1 MTAVQLP
8 SQAADANASRGV
20 TISFIGGFLLSLDVP
35 LLKLSGADTYTI
47 IYARGAMLFAALF
60 LYWLFFI
67 RLRGDDT
74 PFINGK
80 TGLVLA
86 LMAGTANIMF
96 VSSIGL
102 TSVANVVFIL
112 AFNPMFAG
120 LLSWAVLGERL
131 HNYTWLAIAASLV
144 GVGIIVAD
152 GLQVGTWRGDLLAL
166 GVSAILACSLTLVRY
181 RKNDQSMSA
190 ATGHLLAA
198 AVVAPFAAPLTL
210 SAEGWGWLALN
221 GLLVAPAATA
231 MLMIAP
237 RYVAAAVVAMFFLL
251 ETVLTPIWMWGI
263 FGEVP
268 SVFALV
274 GGAVVITAL
283 TAHSAWKLSVSNRVR
298 KSARMAQMRP

>member
-1 MTAVQLP
+1 MTAAHVSSALN
-8 SQAADANASRGV
+8 DAKASRGV
-20 TISFIGGFLLSLDVP
+20 TIAFAGGLLLSLDVP
-35 LLKLSGADTYTI
+35 LLKLSGADTFTI
-47 IYARGAMLFAALF
+47 IYVRGAMLFAALF

-80 TGLVLA
+80 TGMVLA
-86 LMAGTANIMF
+86 LLAGTANIMF
-96 VSSIGL
+96 VSSISM

-131 HNYTWLAIAASLV
+131 HVYTWLAIVASLA

-152 GLQVGTWRGDLLAL
+152 GLQLGTWRGDLLAL
-166 GVSAILACSLTLVRY
+166 GVSFLLACSLTLVRY
-181 RKNDQSMSA
+181 RQNDQSMSA

-198 AVVAPFAAPLTL
+198 AVVAPFAAPLAL
-210 SAEGWGWLALN
+210 SPESWGWLALN

-231 MLMIAP
+231 MLMVAP

-251 ETVLTPIWMWGI
+251 ETVLTPVWMWGI
-263 FGEVP
+263 FGEIP
-268 SVFALV
+268 SLLALL
-274 GGAVVITAL
+274 GGAVVISAL
-283 TAHSAWKLSVSNRVR
+283 SAHSLWKLNVSNR
-298 KSARMAQMRP
+298 ARRSLKPQQIRP

>member
-1 MTAVQLP
+1 MTAAQVP
-8 SQAADANASRGV
+8 SRFSDANASRGV
-20 TISFIGGFLLSLDVP
+20 TIAFAGGLLLSLDVP
-35 LLKLSGADTYTI
+35 LLKLSGADTFTI
-47 IYARGAMLFAALF
+47 IYVRGAMLFAALF

-80 TGLVLA
+80 TGMVLA
-86 LMAGTANIMF
+86 LLAGTANIMF
-96 VSSIGL
+96 VSSISM

-131 HNYTWLAIAASLV
+131 HLYTWLAIAASLA

-152 GLQVGTWRGDLLAL
+152 GLQLGTWRGDLLAL
-166 GVSAILACSLTLVRY
+166 GVSFLLACSLTLVRY
-181 RKNDQSMSA
+181 RQNDQSMSA

-198 AVVAPFAAPLTL
+198 AVVAPFAAPLAL
-210 SAEGWGWLALN
+210 SAEGWGWLAMN

-231 MLMIAP
+231 MLMVAP

-251 ETVLTPIWMWGI
+251 ETVLTPVWMWGI

-268 SVFALV
+268 SMLALV
-274 GGAVVITAL
+274 GGAVVISAL
-283 TAHSAWKLSVSNRVR
+283 SAHSVWKVSVSNR
-298 KSARMAQMRP
+298 ARRSLKPQQIRP